1 MVWAMEDNSIFI
13 SFLVPT
19 RNRYSELR
27 NSINSIRANCSRNIN
42 FEILL
47 AIDTDDEYMISKIR
61 EIYTNHKTPYCDIKI
76 LIMER
81 QYYQNLQNYYN
92 KLCAISKGKL
102 LWLWNDDAKIISQN
116 WDTIIHEEYNNEDFI
131 TFMCPEMKDDKEL
144 TLWGGF
150 PIFTK
155 SIYNLL
161 GHISQS
167 PHNDGY
173 LQKLA
178 EGCGIVKLSKVT
190 LLHKQ
195 LSSPESM
202 EAVRLHQT
210 VEKLNS
216 KGMAD
221 LLNKDIALIKNKMD
235 ELKE

>member
-1 MVWAMEDNSIFI
+1 MEDNSIFI

-19 RNRYSELR
+19 RNRYSALR
-27 NSINSIRANCSRNIN
+27 NSINSIKANCSRTIN

-47 AIDTDDEYMISKIR
+47 AIDRDDEYMISKIR
-61 EIYTNHKTPYCDIKI
+61 EIYTNHKTNYCDIKI

-81 QYYQNLQNYYN
+81 QYYQHLQNYYN
-92 KLCAISKGKL
+92 ILSAMASGKL
-102 LWLWNDDAKIISQN
+102 LWIWNDDAKIISQN
-116 WDTIIHEEYNNEDFI
+116 WDVTIYDEYNDEDFL
-131 TFMCPEMKDDKEL
+131 MWSCPEMKDDKEI

-150 PIFTK
+150 PIITQK
-155 SIYNLL
+155 IYKLL

-173 LQKLA
+173 LQKLG